1 MLSARFLARVAG
13 TIAEGFAVLILTAI
27 PLPPAFAQST
37 VCGATLH
44 AQPGCG
50 SSNDHF
56 AISARDLRGVAN
68 SSQRCEPGGAET
80 IPPAEI
86 LRQQDA
92 PTAR

>member
-56 AISARDLRGVAN
+56 AISPGTCAASRTVHNDVNQPARGR
-68 SSQRCEPGGAET
+68 SRP
-80 IPPAEI
+80 
-86 LRQQDA
+86 
-92 PTAR
+92 